1 MKSQS
6 CVLKNRNLEM
16 GNWKV
21 KERQKYMA
29 CTKYFNAGKYTEIF
43 IYKYK
48 LLVLVLVLSLP
59 WHQFL
64 TGLGN
69 FEKLLES
76 QQLLRLCVDRKHN

>member
-1 MKSQS
+1 
-6 CVLKNRNLEM
+6 M
-16 GNWKV
+16 GNWKA
-21 KERQKYMA
+21 KEGQKYMA
-29 CTKYFNAGKYTEIF
+29 CTKYFNASKYTEIF

-48 LLVLVLVLSLP
+48 LLLVLVFVLSLP

-76 QQLLRLCVDRKHN
+76 QQLL